1 MTMTTLC
8 NKRRENV
15 KTMRQRAGWGTNP
28 AQREGEVKWM
38 KVVTGK
44 SSTGQPQTYLK
55 WHETNKIKS
64 DFGDDIVMKV
74 SGASQL

>member
-1 MTMTTLC
+1 MD
-8 NKRRENV
+8 
-15 KTMRQRAGWGTNP
+15 
-28 AQREGEVKWM
+28 EGSDRKELHRTATDV
-38 KVVTGK
+38 
-44 SSTGQPQTYLK
+44 QYLK